1 MADSRLTQCNLT
13 ALDYGRRIGRH
24 ENRSS
29 TLTENRSSQVHGD
42 SDISSEGE
50 FGMLKSW
57 RKASFDPKEPFEL
70 RVGIPG
76 KFQIAA
82 LDRRTGID
90 ST

>member
-1 MADSRLTQCNLT
+1 MQFTNFRFWL
-13 ALDYGRRIGRH
+13 RPIGR
-24 ENRSS
+24 
-29 TLTENRSSQVHGD
+29 V
-42 SDISSEGE
+42 
-50 FGMLKSW
+50 
-57 RKASFDPKEPFEL
+57 RKTASHRTPKTDPKEPFEL